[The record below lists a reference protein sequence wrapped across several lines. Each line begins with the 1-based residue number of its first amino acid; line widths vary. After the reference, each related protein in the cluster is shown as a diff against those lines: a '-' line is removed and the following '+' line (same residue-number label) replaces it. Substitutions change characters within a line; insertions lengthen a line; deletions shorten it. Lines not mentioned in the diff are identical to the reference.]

1 MNRIRLLFLIILTSL
16 CEISVGQNTNCELVK
31 SKSDKIFTVD
41 KDDIIC
47 LAKNSEKEKTLVY
60 TFGIWCAPCI
70 KHIPNAIKLA
80 RENNLD
86 FYVLLIDKENSD
98 KELNA
103 IEFLK
108 QVQEKINFEIK
119 VVILKDE
126 NGKPNKKYKQF
137 LTEITPAKFE
147 NINDMSK
154 YIILDNLGEVLM
166 VTNWKDNSENDWED
180 DSKMI
185 ENRIKPILN

>member
-1 MNRIRLLFLIILTSL
+1 MNNIKLIFLIIITLSF
-16 CEISVGQNTNCELVK
+16 EISFGQNTNCELTK
-31 SKSDKIFTVD
+31 SASEKIFIVD

-70 KHIPNAIKLA
+70 KHLPNAIQLA

-86 FYVLLIDKENSD
+86 FYVLLMDKENSD

-108 QVQEKINFEIK
+108 QIQEKINFEIK
-119 VVILKDE
+119 VINLKDE
-126 NGKPNKKYKQF
+126 NGRPNKKYKQF
-137 LTEITPAKFE
+137 LAEITPPEFE

-154 YIILDNLGEVLM
+154 YIVIDKKGKVLM
-166 VTNWKDNSENDWED
+166 VTNWKDNREYDWED
-180 DSKMI
+180 DSIMI
-185 ENRIKPILN
+185 KERIIPILN